1 MSEELVCWH
10 CGHALDGLP
19 LPLPRLAECPGC
31 RSELHV
37 CRLCSFFDPT
47 VSQACREPVADE
59 VKDKERANFCGYFQ
73 PRPNAYVASDGGQEA
88 RAQAELAAL
97 FGDTGGAGEEGDAEA
112 AIEPDRQA
120 LDDLFRKD

>member
-1 MSEELVCWH
+1 
-10 CGHALDGLP
+10 
-19 LPLPRLAECPGC
+19 
-31 RSELHV
+31 V

-73 PRPNAYVASDGGQEA
+73 PRPNAYMASDRDQEA

-97 FGDTGGAGEEGDAEA
+97 FGDTEGAVEAGDGGAAVDPA
-112 AIEPDRQA
+112 RQA